1 VAPAN
6 APAAYVGS
14 RVEQAPAPAACECGS
29 IEQPER
35 WLEVS
40 FGSSQKFFDQSV
52 TDPAGFVRSR
62 TIPVTTVRIFGEWLF
77 HPRFSLLG
85 EFDLPLEPRSRLSEG
100 QLQLE
105 YVPATLSGG
114 LRASAFSFAAPEK
127 TVIEGQMLLTLGST
141 LDAVGSETVF
151 PSLGWRIHLSEASG
165 FTAYAGSTFEF
176 RFNVVALTYGVGHR
190 F

>member
-1 VAPAN
+1 V
-6 APAAYVGS
+6 
-14 RVEQAPAPAACECGS
+14 
-29 IEQPER
+29 QPER

-40 FGSSQKFFDQSV
+40 FGSAQKFFDQSV

-114 LRASAFSFAAPEK
+114 LRASAFSFAAPEQ